1 MATTSKNRPDIAHL
15 LTAFALLSLVPSSSH
30 EVAAPSNDKADGHTS
45 APPRPKASVWMILKD
60 TARAFSDDRT
70 LAVSAGTTFYA
81 LLALFPAL
89 AAFVSIYG
97 LFADSGDIA
106 KQLELLSG
114 LLPAGAVDIIR
125 EQVARLT
132 AKGSTALGGAF
143 LIGLGTSVWSAGAG
157 IKAMFDALNIAYG
170 LKERRGFFSLN
181 AVALL
186 FTLGFLITVA
196 LAAILLV
203 ALPPLLERF
212 AGHWTEI
219 VFSVARWPF
228 LAVVL
233 TVMIALLY
241 RFGPSPQER
250 KWRWLTPGSVFAAL
264 AWCVVST
271 AFSYYAA
278 NFGSYNAT
286 YGSLGAVIGLM
297 TWIWLSVA
305 VILLGAELNA
315 QVDRSTDVKR
325 DDPR

>member
-1 MATTSKNRPDIAHL
+1 MVTTPKNRPSATHL

-30 EVAAPSNDKADGHTS
+30 EAAAAGADEAEGHTS
-45 APPRPKASVWMILKD
+45 APPRPKASVWQILKD

-97 LFADSGDIA
+97 LFADSGDIS

-114 LLPAGAVDIIR
+114 LLPAGGVDIIR

-132 AKGSTALGGAF
+132 SKGSTALGGAF
-143 LIGLGTSVWSAGAG
+143 LISLATSVWSAGAG
-157 IKAMFDALNIAYG
+157 IKAMFDSLNIAYG
-170 LKERRGFFSLN
+170 LKERRGFFALN
-181 AVALL
+181 AIALV
-186 FTLGFLITVA
+186 FTVGFLITVA

-219 VFSVARWPF
+219 FFTVARWPF
-228 LAVVL
+228 LAVCL

-250 KWRWLTPGSVFAAL
+250 QWRWLTPGSIFAAL

-286 YGSLGAVIGLM
+286 YGSLGAAIGLM